1 MAFFCVCFGEEANV
15 DNGIVSYLINIFCEL
30 YTFDFQLTESC
41 LLPAKC
47 KKHVGE
53 CYENIDEDDERE
65 KWI

>member
-1 MAFFCVCFGEEANV
+1 MSFN
-15 DNGIVSYLINIFCEL
+15 
-30 YTFDFQLTESC
+30 TFDFQLTESC